1 MKKGQKLWTRE
12 ELILGIN
19 LYCKL
24 PFGKI
29 HKGNTE
35 IIKLANLIGRT
46 PSAISRKLGNFASFD
61 PSLKERGIGG
71 LPNSSKLDGEIWKE
85 FYNNWEDLAF
95 ESEKLRAEYG
105 NTSIELISDI
115 SEMEITKLGL
125 ERNKLVKMRVNQ
137 SFFRKSILAAYNY
150 TCCITGLNHSDFL
163 VAGHIKPWSIDE
175 RNRLNPRNGICINPL
190 HDKAFELGYMTID
203 LDFKIHISS
212 VLSKL
217 IKNDDQIGFF
227 KKYHKSQIIL
237 PKRFLPDPEFLKYHM
252 DVKFKG

>member
-1 MKKGQKLWTRE
+1 MKKGQKLWTRD

-29 HKGNTE
+29 RKGNPE
-35 IIKLANLIGRT
+35 IIKFANLIERT

-105 NTSIELISDI
+105 KTSIEIISDI
-115 SEMEITKLGL
+115 SEEEISKLGL
-125 ERNKLVKMRVNQ
+125 ERNQLVRMRVNQ

-150 TCCITGLNHSDFL
+150 TCCITGIKHADFL
-163 VAGHIKPWSIDE
+163 IAGHIKPWSVDE
-175 RNRLNPRNGICINPL
+175 KNRLNPRNGLSINPL

-203 LDFKIHISS
+203 LDFKIRISS
-212 VLSKL
+212 VISKL
-217 IKNDDQIGFF
+217 IKNDDQVGFF
-227 KKYHKSQIIL
+227 KKYDKSPMIL
-237 PKRFLPDPEFLKYHM
+237 PRRFLPDPEFLKYHM
-252 DVKFKG
+252 DVRFKG